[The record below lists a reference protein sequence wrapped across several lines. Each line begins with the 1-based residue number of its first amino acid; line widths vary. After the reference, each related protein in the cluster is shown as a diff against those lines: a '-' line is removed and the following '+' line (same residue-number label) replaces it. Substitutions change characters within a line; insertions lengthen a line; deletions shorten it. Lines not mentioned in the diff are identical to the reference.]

1 MRIVLTEDQIAR
13 IKLKIDKEGLNE
25 DWLNDFISKGSDLVN
40 KGIEAGKEF
49 ISGLDVDVAKK
60 STDEPGKADYIGE
73 DVDDFFEILKG
84 IDTEITEQK
93 YGSMTRQQSV
103 EAVQI
108 ALQILGYTLPRFGTD
123 GLFGPETAA
132 AVNKYK
138 KDKGLTAVN
147 EAGIIAPLAL
157 PSGFKGN
164 FGQQRKTHVHNGID
178 ISTSVGT
185 PIKAIADG
193 VVVMSNPNYN
203 NTCGAGISIK
213 HADDFQSGYCH
224 LSKNSVNVGDSV
236 KQGDVIGLT
245 GGKVGAPG
253 AGNSQ
258 GPHLHFTLKKGGT
271 PVNPLS
277 YFGDNIGA
285 FSMPT
290 DSLVQGGASISV
302 EMVDQL
308 IDDLESRGVTSD
320 DLKKHID
327 PAITTG
333 GSMAFTDLD
342 LKTTSGKAAYKEICD
357 NYINQVNPS
366 AYVTGTMMANSAE
379 RVFNRYGKYIPPELA
394 LAQLA
399 LEGGL
404 LSNTSKRP
412 IKTKNPFNVG
422 NTDKPYRDNY
432 RPSFDD
438 GVDIYYDLIARRYL
452 VKGKTASDLINDFK
466 NDIGSHY
473 ATAGAYEAGLKEL
486 IASIRKR
493 NQSVYARLNVKSG
506 SAVTESLLDEA
517 DKRQAIKNAFRVS
530 QDWADEFHRL
540 SDKLS
545 VWIADTFITKIV
557 QSYGNQAP
565 AGEDPREWILGLF
578 SESTPS
584 DRGIFGRIWNETY
597 KPKYEYIMH
606 FIRAPRREQLNV
618 RELTLDSAYAMA
630 EEWHDNLEVSKET
643 NFKEEGDVFIDYRNA
658 EGVGYYWVH
667 LHSGYCSKEADRMG
681 HCARSNRGELI
692 SFRKVNDFG
701 EGESY
706 LTVDYRPGGILG
718 DFHRHGN
725 NKPTARFHKQI
736 VDFLTNTTYPVTS
749 LTREG
754 VHRYEDNFQLAD
766 LSPADL
772 KRVYDGNAALKYN
785 ISDTNN
791 WPEIINAIFSGEISL
806 DNYPSQ
812 TKVQLLQ
819 KAISLGQGDQF
830 MELFDDNLVKRILA
844 STDDLT
850 TTDRNFFTRT
860 FGDKLSNI
868 MISSLDDVFDNK
880 TLTQAKNH
888 FADSLRA
895 ISQDLFNNYEVFC
908 PYIDYGFKKFD
919 EEARIEIVGSRGIKR
934 TLFACTDIL
943 PFLTRFSENSPVDKN
958 GNIIVKTEEGL
969 WGLIKRTGETI
980 LHPQF
985 YAIGLSPENKRT
997 YNVQNA
1003 NSDWFRFDPENG
1015 EYLRLN
1021 MKR

>member
-25 DWLNDFISKGSDLVN
+25 DWFNDLISKGSDLVN
-40 KGIEAGKEF
+40 KGIDAGKEF
-49 ISGLDVDVAKK
+49 ISGLDVDVQKK
-60 STDEPGKADYIGE
+60 STDEPGKADYISD

-108 ALQILGYTLPRFGTD
+108 ALQILEYQLPRFGTD

-157 PSGFKGN
+157 PSGYRGN
-164 FGQQRKTHVHNGID
+164 FGVQRPTHVHNGID
-178 ISTSVGT
+178 ISAIVGT

-193 VVVMSNPNYN
+193 VVVMSSPKYN
-203 NTCGAGISIK
+203 NICGAGISIK

-236 KQGDVIGLT
+236 KQGDIIGLT

-253 AGNSQ
+253 AGNSE
-258 GPHLHFTLKKGGT
+258 GPHLHFTLKKSGT
-271 PVNPLS
+271 PVNPMT
-277 YFGDNIGA
+277 YFGDSIGV
-285 FSMPT
+285 FSAPT
-290 DSLVQGGASISV
+290 DAFLKGGASISL

-308 IDDLESRGVTSD
+308 IDDLESRGITSD

-333 GSMAFTDLD
+333 GSAAFTDLD
-342 LKTTSGKAAYKEICD
+342 LKAQSDVDAYEKICD
-357 NYINQVNPS
+357 NYIKQVNPS
-366 AYVTGTMMANSAE
+366 AYVNGKMMADSAE
-379 RVFNRYGKYIPPELA
+379 RVFVRYGKYVPPELA

-422 NTDKPYRDNY
+422 NTDKPYKDNY
-432 RPSFDD
+432 RPSFED

-452 VKGKTASDLINDFK
+452 VKGRTASDLVTAFK
-466 NDIGSHY
+466 NDEGSSY
-473 ATAGAYEAGLKEL
+473 AEAGTYEAGLKEL

-493 NQSVYARLNVKSG
+493 NQSVYTALASKKS
-506 SAVTESLLDEA
+506 VDTTESLLNEA
-517 DKRQAIKNAFRVS
+517 DKRQAIVNSFGFN
-530 QDWADEFHRL
+530 QEWADEFHRL

-545 VWIADTFITKIV
+545 IWIADTYIKKIISDNAKLIV
-557 QSYGNQAP
+557 PGTDPKETTVRILNSTNPNESNHWNQWV
-565 AGEDPREWILGLF
+565 D
-578 SESTPS
+578 
-584 DRGIFGRIWNETY
+584 TY
-597 KPKYEYIMH
+597 KSKYEYILH
-606 FIRAPRREQLNV
+606 WIRAPRREALNI

-630 EEWHDNLEVSKET
+630 EEWHENLEISKEN
-643 NFKEEGDVFIDYRNA
+643 NFKEDGDVFIDYRNSD
-658 EGVGYYWVH
+658 GVGYYWVH

-681 HCARSNRGELI
+681 HCARSSNGELI
-692 SFRKVNDFG
+692 SFRKINEFG

-706 LTVDYRPGGILG
+706 LTVDYRPGGVIG

-736 VDFLTNTTYPVTS
+736 VDFLINTKFPVTN
-749 LTREG
+749 LTRDG
-754 VHRYEDNFQLAD
+754 VHRYHDNFMLTD

-772 KRVYDGNAALKYN
+772 KTVRDNNASLRYD
-785 ISDTNN
+785 ITDTNN
-791 WPEIINAIFSGEISL
+791 WPEIINAIFDGEITL
-806 DNYPSQ
+806 VNYPSKTQ
-812 TKVQLLQ
+812 LQLLQ
-819 KAISLGQGDQF
+819 HAISLNLGDRF
-830 MELFDDNLVKRILA
+830 MELFNDDVVKRILSA
-844 STDDLT
+844 TDDLNNSE
-850 TTDRNFFTRT
+850 RNFLLTNFSSRIVEMMKSAL
-860 FGDKLSNI
+860 DLSISENKLR
-868 MISSLDDVFDNK
+868 V
-880 TLTQAKNH
+880 AKDH
-888 FADSLRA
+888 FIDSLRA
-895 ISQDLFNNYEVFC
+895 ISQDLFSGYENLC

-919 EEARIEIVGSRGIKR
+919 EETRIEIVGSKGIKR
-934 TLFACTDIL
+934 TLFSCTDIL
-943 PFLTRFSENSPVDKN
+943 PFLTRFVENSAVDKN

-969 WGLIKRTGETI
+969 WGLIKRTGEMI

-985 YAIGLSPENKRT
+985 YAIGLTPENKRT

-1003 NSDWFRFDPENG
+1003 NSDWFRFDPETG
-1015 EYLRLN
+1015 ETLKLAR
-1021 MKR
+1021 KK

>member
-1 MRIVLTEDQIAR
+1 MRIVVTEDQIAR

-25 DWLNDFISKGSDLVN
+25 DWFNDFISKGSDLVN

-49 ISGLDVDVAKK
+49 ISGLGVDVPTK
-60 STDEPGKADYIGE
+60 STDEPGKADYIGD

-93 YGSMTRQQSV
+93 YGSMTRQQNV

-108 ALQILGYTLPRFGTD
+108 GLQILGYDLPRFGTD

-138 KDKGLTAVN
+138 KDKGLTSVN

-157 PSGFKGN
+157 PSGFRGN

-178 ISTSVGT
+178 ISATVGT

-193 VVVMSNPNYN
+193 VVVMSDPNYN

-236 KQGDVIGLT
+236 KQGDIIGLT

-290 DSLVQGGASISV
+290 DNLVQGGASISV
-302 EMVDQL
+302 EMVDQMV
-308 IDDLESRGVTSD
+308 DDLLSKGVTSD

-327 PAITTG
+327 PAVTTG

-342 LKTTSGKAAYKEICD
+342 LSTQAGVDAYEEICD
-357 NYINQVNPS
+357 NYIKQVNPS
-366 AYVTGTMMANSAE
+366 AYVTGEMMANSAE
-379 RVFNRYGKYIPPELA
+379 RVFDRYGKYVPPELA

-422 NTDKPYRDNY
+422 NTDKPYKDNY
-432 RPSFDD
+432 RPSFQD

-452 VKGKTASDLINDFK
+452 VKGKTASDLVNDFK

-473 ATAGAYEAGLKEL
+473 ATAGAYEEGLKEL
-486 IASIRKR
+486 ISSIRKR
-493 NQSVYARLNVKSG
+493 NQSVYARLNVRSG
-506 SAVTESLLDEA
+506 SSITESLLLEV
-517 DKRQAIKNAFRVS
+517 DKRQAIINAFGLN

-545 VWIADTFITKIV
+545 VWIADTFVKEMIER
-557 QSYGNQAP
+557 YGNQAP
-565 AGEDPREWILGLF
+565 AGDEKKEFIINMLNNSF
-578 SESTPS
+578 TPVS
-584 DRGIFGRIWNETY
+584 SLWTNNY
-597 KPKYEYIMH
+597 KSKYEYILH
-606 FIRAPRREQLNV
+606 WIRAPRREQLNI
-618 RELTLDSAYAMA
+618 RELTLDQAYGMA
-630 EEWHDNLEVSKET
+630 QEWHDNLQISKES
-643 NFKEEGDVFIDYRNA
+643 NFIEQGDVFIDYRNA
-658 EGVGYYWVH
+658 DGVGYYWVH
-667 LHSGYCSKEADRMG
+667 LHKNYCSNEADRMG

-692 SFRKVNDFG
+692 SFRRINDFG

-706 LTVDYRPGGILG
+706 LTVDYRPGGIIG

-736 VDFLTNTTYPVTS
+736 VDFLTNTTYPVTQ

-754 VHRYEDNFQLAD
+754 VHRYQDNFQLAD

-772 KRVYDGNAALKYN
+772 KRVYDGNASLKYD
-785 ISDTNN
+785 IGDTNN
-791 WPEIINAIFSGEISL
+791 WPAIINAIFSSEISL
-806 DNYPSQ
+806 NNYSGP
-812 TKVQLLQ
+812 KKLQLLQ
-819 KAISLGQGDQF
+819 KAISLDQGDEF
-830 MELFDDNLVKRILA
+830 MELFDDITIKRILA
-844 STDDLT
+844 STDELSGSDK
-850 TTDRNFFTRT
+850 NFFTRT
-860 FGDKLSNI
+860 FGDKLSGI
-868 MISSLDDVFDNK
+868 MIASLDDVFNNK

-888 FADSLRA
+888 FADSLKA

-919 EEARIEIVGSRGIKR
+919 EETRIEIVGSKGIKR

-943 PFLTRFSENSPVDKN
+943 PFLTRFVENSPVDKN
-958 GNIIVKTEEGL
+958 GNIVVKTEEGL
-969 WGLIKRTGETI
+969 WGLLKRSGEII

-985 YAIGLSPENKRT
+985 YAIGISPENKRT
-997 YNVQNA
+997 YNIQNA
-1003 NSDWFRFDPENG
+1003 NSDWYRYDPENG
-1015 EYLRLN
+1015 EFLKLN
-1021 MKR
+1021 VKR